1 MFHEA
6 SYAFEFLDALV
17 WEIKRPFEDMY
28 YKAED
33 IFYNLTF
40 MIRQI
45 QDEILKWVHVL
56 IIFKFAYLYSY
67 INLNFLNNI
76 LTISL
81 ILDWLY

>member
-45 QDEILKWVHVL
+45 QDEILK
-56 IIFKFAYLYSY
+56 
-67 INLNFLNNI
+67 
-76 LTISL
+76 
-81 ILDWLY
+81 